1 VKEFIDKLAGRRTV
15 TAMFTNP
22 YALNSVE
29 VGRSRSIIMAYQN
42 DDFMQKSALKVLLR
56 QIEPQGKLPVDVNK
70 SFSYGDGI

>member
-1 VKEFIDKLAGRRTV
+1 V
-15 TAMFTNP
+15 FTNP